1 MRILTLALLLFA
13 SSLHCLSESLP
24 DSTLRQMLTRAVY
37 SWQEGRAK
45 DAFFTLDSVIAQ
57 PISNENAGS
66 KVKAA
71 LWTSSYL
78 MEQRKIRPAKSFIDS
93 ALAWSQRFPMGD
105 ESVRVYQ
112 ALSQWYASAGD
123 AQGALRFKDKEW
135 ELRDSFARKEA
146 AVTID
151 SLKEVIARSETQAI
165 QKEEVDTES
174 QSESTAQNKAND
186 TGSLWMVIAAVI
198 LIAAIA
204 IYFFRSRKN
213 SGAVVST
220 SVPAFTPQVS
230 TAKTPENPSGQ
241 TIPVFDFQPS
251 LDKQSAAEESHAP
264 ATEALP
270 LPNRETLLRLQG
282 VELVLIRAEVLA
294 AYQNGDLKGI
304 RNLLNEYMAQLPF
317 IMKTLDEAI
326 NRNETAPIL
335 LSLQHVKSYLR
346 LFGMQGTEKL
356 IGEVES
362 ESSTEKVSKLLS
374 RVFQV
379 RNHCRRAADE
389 AKSLLEKIG

>member
-1 MRILTLALLLFA
+1 MRISTLTFLLLA
-13 SSLHCLSESLP
+13 TSLRCFSESLP
-24 DSTLRQMLTRAVY
+24 DSVLRQMLTRAVY

-57 PISNENAGS
+57 PVSSKNAGS

-71 LWTSSYL
+71 LWTSNYL

-93 ALAWSQRFPMGD
+93 ALAWSQRFPMND

-112 ALSQWYASAGD
+112 ALSQWYASVGD
-123 AQGALRFKDKEW
+123 VQGALRYKEREW
-135 ELRDSFARKEA
+135 ELRDSLARNVA
-146 AVTID
+146 NGMID
-151 SLKEVIARSETQAI
+151 SLKGVIAGAGSQALPPENSDSEEIAT
-165 QKEEVDTES
+165 D
-174 QSESTAQNKAND
+174 QNQTDNM
-186 TGSLWMVIAAVI
+186 GSMWLMIAI
-198 LIAAIA
+198 LILGAALA
-204 IYFFRSRKN
+204 FYFFRSRK
-213 SGAVVST
+213 SGGQVVS
-220 SVPAFTPQVS
+220 SSDPAFTPPLSS
-230 TAKTPENPSGQ
+230 TTIRPEKRSGP
-241 TIPVFDFQPS
+241 TVPVFEFQPS
-251 LDKQSAAEESHAP
+251 LDKPSSSEEIEDP
-264 ATEALP
+264 ASEPSP
-270 LPNRETLLRLQG
+270 LPNRETLQRLKG

-294 AYQNGDLKGI
+294 GYQHGDLKAI

-335 LSLQHVKSYLR
+335 LSLQHVKSYLK
-346 LFGMQGTEKL
+346 LFGMQATEKL

-362 ESSTEKVSKLLS
+362 ESATEKVSKLLS

-389 AKSLLEKIG
+389 AKSLLEKMG